1 MLVHSDLDKVYAD
14 DGTHKE
20 EKEKTE
26 KILSKLHAILESDSD
41 SIIENREV
49 FTQILAAVDKE
60 TISLIFKAPRTKAK
74 TSSTDV
80 SNPVPL
86 SNTVCDF

>member
-1 MLVHSDLDKVYAD
+1 MYAE

-26 KILSKLHAILESDSD
+26 KILSKLHTILESDSD

-60 TISLIFKAPRTKAK
+60 TISIIFKAPRAKNKAI
-74 TSSTDV
+74 SADV
-80 SNPVPL
+80 SKSFPL
-86 SNTVCDF
+86 SNFDCNF